1 MIITYIHKMHVICLQ
16 TIQANTIKIQMNV
29 N

>member
-1 MIITYIHKMHVICLQ
+1 MIITYIQKMHVVCLQ
-16 TIQANTIKIQMNV
+16 TIQANTIKIHMNV